1 MSKNVFVVIPHY
13 NDEQG
18 LFKCLNALNL
28 NNNRSLIC
36 EVIVVDNGSAEKL
49 NTIEFNSINLP
60 IKFVEEHKA
69 GSYCARNTGLRLAK
83 GKFIALTDCD
93 CIPDRDWLS
102 CAAST
107 FEDISIDRIGGAIE
121 FYFKKCE
128 PNIYELYDSI
138 FNLRQQHHV
147 ARGTAVTANLI
158 FRREL
163 LASVGFFDD
172 TKLSGSDINWGI
184 RASKL
189 NKKIVYVENCK
200 IRHPARSSWT
210 QISKKKR
217 EAWFYEH
224 ASLNDVIKKTLHR
237 CCHRHSKFCEVD
249 SNLTLFNALKIY
261 LICYRVKTETLKQLL
276 LTLFFK
282 QKAHAHK
289 VILFFNAIIKN
300 PKTDSVAG
308 GIRSNIN

>member
-1 MSKNVFVVIPHY
+1 MSKMFSVVIPHY

-18 LFKCLNALNL
+18 LFKCLNALNIA
-28 NNNRSLIC
+28 NNRSLIC

-49 NTIEFNSINLP
+49 NTIEYNSINLP

-121 FYFKKCE
+121 FYFKRCE
-128 PNIYELYDSI
+128 PNIYEIYDSI

-217 EAWFYEH
+217 RVSAGFYEH
-224 ASLNDVIKKTLHR
+224 ASLNDVIKKTFTSFLPPSFEVLQR
-237 CCHRHSKFCEVD
+237 CMD
-249 SNLTLFNALKIY
+249 SNLTLFNALKLY
-261 LICYRVKTETLKQLL
+261 LICYRVKIETLKQLM

-282 QKAHAHK
+282 QKS
-289 VILFFNAIIKN
+289 
-300 PKTDSVAG
+300 PRT
-308 GIRSNIN
+308 